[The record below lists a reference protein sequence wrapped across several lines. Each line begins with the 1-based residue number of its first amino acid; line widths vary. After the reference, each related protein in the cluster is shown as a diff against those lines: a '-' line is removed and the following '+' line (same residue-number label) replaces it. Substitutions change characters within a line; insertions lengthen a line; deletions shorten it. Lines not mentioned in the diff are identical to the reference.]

1 MAKFPDDLY
10 FIGASEPAGV
20 LAWGKSPEQTEKD
33 LAAGVARLGGF
44 RAPNY
49 GQAYLLAA
57 NTLLSTALEK
67 KTLDHHAV
75 PIFFL
80 QRHAA
85 ELMIKAP
92 LQLGIDVQKYRE
104 KLGHPRPQ
112 FPSRKQAERAD
123 SWHGLHDLLTDL
135 EDMTSK
141 LGVGDVPDAVRSAIA
156 EVLAVERRQHTWS
169 RYSYDWDKLPDGKKT
184 LRLHMKDEVVMPLGK
199 IQNLLQAANDAL
211 GTIWPFHRGLI
222 MGALGGLYE
231 DLLREAG
238 EIM

>member
-10 FIGASEPAGV
+10 FTGASEPAGV
-20 LAWGKSPEQTEKD
+20 LFWGKSPEQTEKD

-57 NTLLSTALEK
+57 NTLLSAAREK
-67 KTLDHHAV
+67 QTLDHHGL

-80 QRHAA
+80 QRHAT

-104 KLGHPRPQ
+104 KLGKPRPN
-112 FPSRKQAERAD
+112 FPSQKQADRAEN
-123 SWHGLHDLLTDL
+123 WHGLKELLSDL
-135 EDMTSK
+135 EAMATALK
-141 LGVGDVPDAVRSAIA
+141 VGIVPDVVRSMVA
-156 EVLAVERRQHTWS
+156 EILAVEQQHTWS
-169 RYSYDWDKLPDGKKT
+169 RYSYRWDKSSGGGVKT
-184 LRLHMKDEVVMPLGK
+184 LQLHMKDEVILPLGK

-211 GTIWPFHRGLI
+211 GTIWPFHRGMI
-222 MGALGGLYE
+222 MGGLGGLYE

-238 EIM
+238 EID